1 MNHHFASPLLA
12 TAALLAP
19 LSAFAQE
26 ATPLPTVDVTSE
38 PAHSDSTGRR
48 DHEQIARD
56 SVRSSDTASI
66 LRDLPGLS
74 AYDAGGFASLPVIR
88 GFEAD
93 RIAILVDG
101 VKIDDVCPNKMAPP
115 LSFTDPQTVRTI
127 VALTG
132 ATPVSMGGDAIG
144 GAISVETLPPR
155 FAAAGATLLTA
166 RASTFFRS
174 NGDGFGGAFSVTAAS
189 DKLSLTYN
197 GSYTESG
204 NYQGGG
210 DDGLVRSSEYAKTDH
225 ALAISAATDIGQF
238 ELKAGIQRAPFEG
251 FTNQYMDMTDNRSWF
266 VSGRYQGVFD
276 WGDLDFT
283 AHYRDTD
290 HEMNFLDDKGGVADG
305 GMPMLTETHTAGYTL
320 KLRVQLSSQDTLGL
334 GSEFHHQWLNDFWPP
349 VAGSMMMGPNTYVN
363 LNRAT
368 RDRLG
373 SYLEWERAWTGQIS
387 TVLGIRNDQL
397 WMNTGEVQPYSTGMM
412 SMVDAAA
419 AAAFN
424 TAARARSDSNWSGSA
439 ILRYAP
445 SSRVS
450 AELGFARKVRSPN
463 LYERYSWGRGSMS
476 SRMVGWFGDGNGYVG
491 DLELAPERADSLSA
505 ALTLTGSGDRPWT
518 VRISP
523 HLTHVADYIDVVKLK
538 DLSGAMGRPTGFV
551 QLQFANREARL
562 FGADLSGTVPL
573 WENTRAGNAS
583 LSFAASWIRGDN
595 LSDDGALYHQMPF
608 NANLQL
614 EHKLGRLESRIALA
628 WVTDKTRVDTTRNEP
643 ETQGYA
649 VVNLGAGYRWKRTR
663 LSLDVENLFDAAYD
677 LPLGGIS
684 LGDYRATG
692 VTRPVPGRG
701 RSINLG
707 LSVDF

>member
-1 MNHHFASPLLA
+1 MNNDFASRLLA
-12 TAALLAP
+12 TAALFTP
-19 LSAFAQE
+19 LPVLAQE

-38 PAHSDSTGRR
+38 HAHADSTGRR
-48 DHEQIARD
+48 DREQIARD
-56 SVRSSDTASI
+56 SLRSSDTASI
-66 LRDLPGLS
+66 LRDLPGIS
-74 AYDAGGFASLPVIR
+74 TYEAGGFASLPVIR
-88 GFEAD
+88 GLEAD

-127 VALTG
+127 AVLTG
-132 ATPVSMGGDAIG
+132 VTPVSTGGDTIG
-144 GAISVETLPPR
+144 GAISVETLAPR
-155 FAAAGATLLTA
+155 FAATGATLLTGH
-166 RASTFFRS
+166 ASTFFRS
-174 NGDGFGGAFSVTAAS
+174 NGDGFGGALSVTAAS
-189 DKLSLTYN
+189 DRLSLTYN

-204 NYQGGG
+204 NYHGGG
-210 DDGLVRSSEYAKTDH
+210 EDGPVRSSEYAKTDH
-225 ALAISAATDIGQF
+225 ALAFSAATDIGQF
-238 ELKAGIQRAPFEG
+238 ELRTGIQRAPFEG

-276 WGDLDFT
+276 RGDVDLS

-290 HEMNFLDDKGGVADG
+290 HEMNFLDDKGGVAGG
-305 GMPMLTETHTAGYTL
+305 GMPMLTETHSAGYTV
-320 KLRVQLSSQDTLGL
+320 KLRLQLSARDTLGL

-363 LNRAT
+363 LNHAT

-373 SYLEWERAWTGQIS
+373 NYLEWERAWTGQIS
-387 TVLGIRNDQL
+387 TVLGIRNDQV
-397 WMNTGEVQPYSTGMM
+397 WMNTGDVQPYSTGMM
-412 SMVDAAA
+412 SMADAAA

-424 TAARARSDSNWSGSA
+424 AASHARHDSNWSGSA
-439 ILRYAP
+439 ILRYTP

-450 AELGFARKVRSPN
+450 AELGYARKVRSPN

-491 DLELAPERADSLSA
+491 NLELAPERADSLTA
-505 ALTLTGSGDRPWT
+505 AFTLTGSGDRPWT
-518 VRISP
+518 VRVSP

-538 DLSGAMGRPTGFV
+538 DLSDAMGRPTGFV

-562 FGADLSGTVPL
+562 YGADLSGTLPL
-573 WENTRAGNAS
+573 WENMRAGSAS
-583 LSFAASWIRGDN
+583 LSFAASWIQGHN

-614 EHKLGRLESRIALA
+614 EHRLGRLESRIALA

-692 VTRPVPGRG
+692 VARPVPGRG
-701 RSINLG
+701 RSVNLG